1 MIISDCL
8 CPRVIL
14 IPESNTFET
23 AYQYRRSQEFYILST
38 IKINCN
44 KSLSTKKI
52 WKIRNYSTIGSSDID
67 FDKKVS
73 KSSSELF
80 IPSNTLPYGIY
91 QFELTVEM
99 IEDESLVDSSS
110 VYVEI
115 NPSGVTVNLVPLGT
129 SVVTV
134 GHQQNLTLNPGNYSK
149 DLDGFEFNAS
159 VRF

>member
-91 QFELTVEM
+91 QF
-99 IEDESLVDSSS
+99 IGCNSKSRSIGNISCHCWSSTKS
-110 VYVEI
+110 
-115 NPSGVTVNLVPLGT
+115 NFKSWKLFKR
-129 SVVTV
+129 SRW
-134 GHQQNLTLNPGNYSK
+134 
-149 DLDGFEFNAS
+149 F
-159 VRF
+159 

>member
-67 FDKKVS
+67 FDKKS
-73 KSSSELF
+73 
-80 IPSNTLPYGIY
+80 
-91 QFELTVEM
+91 
-99 IEDESLVDSSS
+99 
-110 VYVEI
+110 VEI
-115 NPSGVTVNLVPLGT
+115 I
-129 SVVTV
+129 
-134 GHQQNLTLNPGNYSK
+134 K
-149 DLDGFEFNAS
+149 
-159 VRF
+159 